1 MTRPVSVDELVRA
14 HHAVLAGQFRR
25 HRTPSLHSVWDPAGP
40 VLPVLGAG
48 GGTGA
53 TTVALALATAA
64 GAGRV
69 VECAPPGASGL
80 TAAPTAELGAH
91 PSGWVRGS
99 RDVVL
104 VERVAQPVLSPGQVP
119 VPAPPR
125 VEPVLTVVDVGWD
138 LRAVQA
144 GSSWLTDLVAAA
156 PVLVLTTSATIP
168 GLRRL
173 ETALTLLP
181 PAQQAVAAVLGPPR
195 RKWPRALIASAG
207 PGTHA
212 LLRADRVAQVP
223 FDATLA
229 TRGIDTAALPTALL
243 AAAGRLLALTTDTI
257 SPSGRDLQP

>member
-25 HRTPSLHSVWDPAGP
+25 PRTPRPHLVWDPAGP

-69 VECAPPGASGL
+69 VECAPLGASGL

-119 VPAPPR
+119 VPSPPR

-138 LRAVQA
+138 LRQLQT
-144 GSSWLTDLVAAA
+144 GSSWLTDLLAAA

-173 ETALTLLP
+173 ETTLALLR
-181 PAQQAVAAVLGPPR
+181 PAQHVVAGVLGPPR
-195 RKWPRALIASAG
+195 RRWPRALVASAG
-207 PGTHA
+207 PATHA
-212 LLRADRVAQVP
+212 LLRAGRVVQVP
-223 FDATLA
+223 FDANLA
-229 TRGIDTAALPTALL
+229 TRGIDTGALPTALL
-243 AAAGRLLALTTDTI
+243 AAAGHLLALTADTT
-257 SPSGRDLQP
+257 SPSRRDLQP

>member
-1 MTRPVSVDELVRA
+1 VTRPVSVDELVRA

-119 VPAPPR
+119 VPSPPR

-144 GSSWLTDLVAAA
+144 ASSWLTDLVAAA

-173 ETALTLLP
+173 ETTLALLP